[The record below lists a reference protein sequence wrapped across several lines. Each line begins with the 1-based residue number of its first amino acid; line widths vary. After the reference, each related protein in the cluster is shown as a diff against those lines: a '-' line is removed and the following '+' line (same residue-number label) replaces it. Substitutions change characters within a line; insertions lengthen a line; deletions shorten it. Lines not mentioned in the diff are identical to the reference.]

1 MTRLLLIF
9 IFIFFL
15 STSLYGS
22 DGVEQRDSSRL
33 AAVRSKLAE
42 LVETDPSYGEYVDI
56 SVGKL
61 PLSEVFRN
69 IAKAAK
75 VNLTVKGA
83 ENTMV
88 TFNFSS
94 AKITDILYFLC
105 REYDLDIDVVGNIV
119 AIRPAPQP
127 AQRTKVPHVWY
138 GIASKTLSYDLSGD
152 ILIDVAKKIT
162 SESGNNVI
170 VPQQLYARQVSG
182 FVEDMAFDEAV
193 SMLASINGLDCEK
206 IGKGTWEI
214 IQPLAEGQRSGVRT
228 ASSSYSRRS
237 TFSKNQLF
245 VDSLGLV
252 TARIERGNVRDIII
266 DLCEQQKISY
276 FFVSPVDQQTAI
288 YVKQVEF
295 EALLSV
301 MLSGTSY
308 SYYVENDVY
317 VFGTAGKENN
327 MVSARVVPMHTRSVA
342 SIVELI
348 PDNLRA
354 GLQIKEFVDLN
365 SVVICGNQK
374 AISRVETFIRS
385 VDKRVP
391 QVTIEVLIVDAMR
404 NQNMESGIGLGVG
417 TDKVKTSGTISPGVN
432 MHLNANSINNILR
445 RFSGFGSIN
454 LGQVNNDFYASLKFL
469 EDNGVIELLSTPKL
483 STLNGHEATLKSGE
497 TQYYKEITNTW
508 MGTQNPIQN
517 ESFVWKSIEANLSI
531 KIVPF
536 VSRDKHI
543 TLNIE
548 IEQTEFTNKAVAEDS
563 PPGTTTRSF
572 KSLIRVQNEEMILLG
587 GIDRNAKE
595 RSSAGLPFIARVPVL
610 RWIFGKTK
618 NKKEEHRLNV
628 FIKPVL
634 TD

>member
-1 MTRLLLIF
+1 MKPLLIF
-9 IFIFFL
+9 ISIFFL

-22 DGVEQRDSSRL
+22 DGIGDQDTARL
-33 AAVRSKLAE
+33 DTVRMKLAE
-42 LVETDPSYGEYVDI
+42 LVESDPSYGEYVDI

-69 IAKAAK
+69 VAKATK

-88 TFNFSS
+88 TFNFSR
-94 AKITDILYFLC
+94 AKITDMLYFLC
-105 REYDLDIDVVGNIV
+105 REYDLDIDVVGNIL
-119 AIRPAPQP
+119 AIHPVPQP
-127 AQRTKVPHVWY
+127 VQHAKAPNVRY
-138 GIASKTLSYDLSGD
+138 SIAGKTLSYDLNGD
-152 ILIDVAKKIT
+152 LLIDVAKKIT
-162 SESGNNVI
+162 SVSGHNVI
-170 VPQQLYARQVSG
+170 VPQQLYTKQISG
-182 FVEDMAFDEAV
+182 FIEDIAFDEAV
-193 SMLASINGLDCEK
+193 FMLASINGLDCEK
-206 IGKGTWEI
+206 IGHGTWEI
-214 IQPLAEGQRSGVRT
+214 IHPLAGSQKNGDRI
-228 ASSSYSRRS
+228 ASPSYARRS
-237 TFSKNQLF
+237 SFNKNQLF

-252 TARIERGNVRDIII
+252 TARIERGNVRDIIT
-266 DLCEQQKISY
+266 DLCEELKLNY
-276 FFVSPVDQQTAI
+276 FFVSSIDQQTAI

-301 MLSGTSY
+301 MLSGTPY

-317 VFGTAGKENN
+317 VFGTAGKESN

-342 SIVELI
+342 TIVELI

-365 SVVICGNQK
+365 SFVISGNQK
-374 AISRVETFIRS
+374 AVSRVETFIRS
-385 VDKRVP
+385 VDQRVP
-391 QVTIEVLIVDAMR
+391 QVTIEVLIVDATR
-404 NQNMESGIGLGVG
+404 SQKMESGIGLGVG
-417 TDKVKTSGTISPGVN
+417 TGKAKTSGTISPGVDLN
-432 MHLNANSINNILR
+432 LNANSINNILR

-454 LGQVNNDFYASLKFL
+454 LGRVNNDFYASLKFL
-469 EDNGVIELLSTPKL
+469 EDKGVIELLSTPKL

-497 TQYYKEITNTW
+497 TLYYKEISNTW

-517 ESFVWKSIEANLSI
+517 ESFVWKSIEANLSV

-536 VSRDKHI
+536 VSSDKHI

-548 IEQTEFTNKAVAEDS
+548 IEQTEFTNRAAAEDA

-595 RSSAGLPFIARVPVL
+595 KSSAGLPFIARVPVL

-618 NKKEEHRLNV
+618 NNKEEHRLNV

>member
-1 MTRLLLIF
+1 MIKPLLIF

-15 STSLYGS
+15 STSLYGFN
-22 DGVEQRDSSRL
+22 DVEKRDSARL
-33 AAVRSKLAE
+33 AAVSVKLAE
-42 LVETDPSYGEYVDI
+42 LVEADPSYGDYVDI

-69 IAKAAK
+69 VAKASK
-75 VNLTVKGA
+75 VNLTIRGA

-88 TFNFSS
+88 TFNFSR
-94 AKITDILYFLC
+94 AKITDMLYFLC
-105 REYDLDIDVVGNIV
+105 REYDLDIDVVGNII

-127 AQRTKVPHVWY
+127 TPHTKAPNVRY
-138 GIASKTLSYDLSGD
+138 RIAGKTLSYDLNGD
-152 ILIDVAKKIT
+152 ALIDVAKSIT
-162 SESGNNVI
+162 SVSGNNVI

-182 FVEDMAFDEAV
+182 FIEEMAFDEAV
-193 SMLASINGLDCEK
+193 FTLASINGLECEK
-206 IGKGTWEI
+206 VGPRTWEI
-214 IQPLAEGQRSGVRT
+214 LQPLAESQKSGTRA

-237 TFSKNQLF
+237 SFSKNQLG
-245 VDSLGLV
+245 VDSLGLI

-266 DLCEQQKISY
+266 DLCEQQRLSY
-276 FFVSPVDQQTAI
+276 FFVSPIDQQTAI

-295 EALLSV
+295 ETLLSV

-317 VFGTAGKENN
+317 VFGAAGKDNN
-327 MVSARVVPMHTRSVA
+327 MVSARVIPMHTRSVA

-365 SVVICGNQK
+365 SVVVSGNQK
-374 AISRVETFIRS
+374 AVSRVETFIRS
-385 VDKRVP
+385 VDERVP
-391 QVTIEVLIVDAMR
+391 QVTIEVLIVDATR
-404 NQNMESGIGLGVG
+404 NRTMESGIGLGIG
-417 TDKVKTSGTISPGVN
+417 SEKVKTSGTISPGVD
-432 MHLNANSINNILR
+432 MRLNANSINNILS

-454 LGQVNNDFYASLKFL
+454 LGRVNNDFYASIKFL

-508 MGTQNPIQN
+508 MGTQNPVQN
-517 ESFVWKSIEANLSI
+517 ESFVWKSIEANLSV
-531 KIVPF
+531 KIVPY
-536 VSRDKHI
+536 VSRDKQI

-548 IEQTEFTNKAVAEDS
+548 IEQTEFTNKTVAEDS

-595 RSSAGLPFIARVPVL
+595 KSSAGLPFIARVPVL
-610 RWIFGKTK
+610 RWIFGRTK
-618 NKKEEHRLNV
+618 NNKEEHRLNV